1 MSLADSKTLENLKP
15 VAFNYKEGDQDLHVG
30 FIAEDVPEL
39 VATSDRKGLE
49 SMDIVAV
56 LTKVVQEQQ
65 RSISELQE
73 EIGQLKTALQF
84 KQDKNANLAQ
94 IDINQGLQ

>member
-1 MSLADSKTLENLKP
+1 VGL
-15 VAFNYKEGDQDLHVG
+15 DLHVG

-39 VATSDRKGLE
+39 VATSDWKGLE

-65 RSISELQE
+65 KAMQEQQKITLELQKTVQE
-73 EIGQLKTALQF
+73 QQMRIGQLQTALQF
-84 KQDKNANLAQ
+84 KQDRNADLAQ
-94 IDINQGLQ
+94 VDISQVPVK